1 LPFGA
6 FYLSF
11 LTPLLSSTFTAQQYW
26 ISPVWPVNTI
36 SIKDALK
43 KMELRDHRG
52 NAIPFS
58 LQFTTC
64 DENRLTGGEI
74 ITAEGVILARHK
86 KRVSRSNQSSP
97 AKAANEWDNGTRNL
111 LFPNG
116 EIRKCHI
123 WLITQFNGQE
133 THL

>member
-1 LPFGA
+1 
-6 FYLSF
+6 
-11 LTPLLSSTFTAQQYW
+11 
-26 ISPVWPVNTI
+26 
-36 SIKDALK
+36 
-43 KMELRDHRG
+43 MELRDHRG

-74 ITAEGVILARHK
+74 ITAEGVILARNSKRLFRSK
-86 KRVSRSNQSSP
+86 KSSTDR
-97 AKAANEWDNGTRNL
+97 AANEHDNGTRNL

-116 EIRKCHI
+116 EIRKCHM
-123 WLITQFNGQE
+123 WLIIQFNGQF